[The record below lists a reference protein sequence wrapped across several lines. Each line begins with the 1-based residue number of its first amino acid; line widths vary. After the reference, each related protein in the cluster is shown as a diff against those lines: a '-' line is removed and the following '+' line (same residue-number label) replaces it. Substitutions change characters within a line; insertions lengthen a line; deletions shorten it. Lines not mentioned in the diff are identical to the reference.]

1 MPERST
7 EGRQL
12 AGSLLVALTIVVVVI
27 VAVTARI
34 GPTSTAEL
42 EVIKER
48 EKQRTERLEERL
60 DGLEER
66 REQQRDAG
74 R

>member
-1 MPERST
+1 MP

-12 AGSLLVALTIVVVVI
+12 VGSLLVALTIVVVVI
-27 VAVTARI
+27 IAVTARI
-34 GPTSTAEL
+34 GPTSAAEL
-42 EVIKER
+42 DALQER

-60 DGLEER
+60 DALEER
-66 REQQRDAG
+66 RERQREGG

>member
-1 MPERST
+1 
-7 EGRQL
+7 
-12 AGSLLVALTIVVVVI
+12 VI

-34 GPTSTAEL
+34 GPTSAAEQDAL
-42 EVIKER
+42 EER

-60 DGLEER
+60 DALEER
-66 REQQRDAG
+66 RAQQRDGG

>member
-1 MPERST
+1 MPEWP

-12 AGSLLVALTIVVVVI
+12 AGSLLVALTIVAVVI
-27 VAVTARI
+27 IAVTARI
-34 GPTSTAEL
+34 GTTSAAEL
-42 EVIKER
+42 DALQER

-60 DGLEER
+60 EALEER
-66 REQQRDAG
+66 REQQREGG

>member
-1 MPERST
+1 MPEWP

-12 AGSLLVALTIVVVVI
+12 AGSLLVALTIVAVVI
-27 VAVTARI
+27 IAVTARI
-34 GPTSTAEL
+34 GPTSAAEL
-42 EVIKER
+42 DALQER

-60 DGLEER
+60 EALEER
-66 REQQRDAG
+66 REQQREGG